1 MTVDMKKR
9 AVDWVLAERYDKGDE
24 ISSVHWSIHLAVGF
38 WDRTE
43 PGEGTDRTGQ
53 SRNLSRMKHCDGP
66 ALMKNGDMNFAFFLF
81 ASSFD

>member
-9 AVDWVLAERYDKGDE
+9 AVDWVLAERYDKGDGL
-24 ISSVHWSIHLAVGF
+24 SLVHWSIHLAVAI

-43 PGEGTDRTGQ
+43 PDEGTDRTRQ
-53 SRNLSRMKHCDGP
+53 SRNLTRMKHRDGP
-66 ALMKNGDMNFAFFLF
+66 ASMKNDDMNFAFFLF